1 MKNFFKKNPNVLMLV
16 GNALVYCGLFIL
28 CISALMMFVEHE
40 SIRATE
46 ISSNAVLESIESQ
59 INTNSDMS
67 ESDIGKDVTDSDGL
81 ESEPAQDSATGAQN
95 NDLNPNVNS
104 VSQKPISI
112 EDLGKEDYWGIVS
125 IDSIGIQVP
134 VLNICTEQT
143 LKIAPGVHLEY
154 EDGSA
159 VIAGHNYKYHF
170 GKFSSVSL
178 GDRVSVT
185 KIDGSLYNLKVSEKY
200 FVSADDTSILEQD
213 NWDLVMY
220 TCDVTNQ
227 NRIVLCCVLENS
239 DK

>member
-59 INTNSDMS
+59 INVNSNISGSGMS
-67 ESDIGKDVTDSDGL
+67 NNVTDSGDL
-81 ESEPAQDSATGAQN
+81 KSEHIQDSNTITQSN
-95 NDLNPNVNS
+95 NLNSGDNS
-104 VSQKPISI
+104 VPQKSISV
-112 EDLGKEDYWGIVS
+112 EDLEKEDYWGIVA
-125 IDSIGIQVP
+125 INSIGIQVP

-170 GKFSSVSL
+170 GKFSNVSL
-178 GDRVSVT
+178 GDEVSVT
-185 KIDGSLYNLKVSEKY
+185 KIDGSLYNLRVSEKY
-200 FVSADDTSILEQD
+200 FISADDTSILEQD

>member
-59 INTNSDMS
+59 INTNSNMS
-67 ESDIGKDVTDSDGL
+67 ESDIGKDVTDSDDL
-81 ESEPAQDSATGAQN
+81 ESEPAQDS
-95 NDLNPNVNS
+95 DLNPNVDN
-104 VSQKPISI
+104 VPQKSISI
-112 EDLGKEDYWGIVS
+112 VDLGKEDYWGIVS

-143 LKIAPGVHLEY
+143 LKIAPGVHIEY
-154 EDGSA
+154 EDGSV

-170 GKFSSVSL
+170 GKFSNVSL
-178 GDRVSVT
+178 GDRVSAT
-185 KIDGSLYNLKVSEKY
+185 KIDGSLYNLKVAEKH

>member
-59 INTNSDMS
+59 INTNSNMS
-67 ESDIGKDVTDSDGL
+67 ESDIGKDVTDSDDL
-81 ESEPAQDSATGAQN
+81 ESEPAQDS
-95 NDLNPNVNS
+95 DLNPNVDN
-104 VSQKPISI
+104 VPQKSISI
-112 EDLGKEDYWGIVS
+112 VDLGKEDYWGIVS